1 MQVAS
6 HAWHRYAM
14 TVLFVVLWSSG
25 AIFSRLALTH
35 AAPFT
40 VLLLRFALALVA
52 LLFLASLR
60 RRLWPATGTRVYVAL
75 TGLVLVGGYS
85 SSYLLSLDHGITPGV
100 LATILGA
107 QPILT
112 LFITERRF
120 APHRLFGLVLALV
133 GLYLVALQP
142 AAVVQYTTVGLAFAI
157 ATLACVTIG
166 AAMQKRIEQ
175 APIDVLPLQYALSI
189 VLCAAWLPS
198 QEWRLEIDWELVM
211 SVAWLGLVISV
222 AAQLLLYRLIQTTN
236 LVRATSVFYF
246 VPMGTALLD
255 YLVFGHSLTA
265 GQLLG
270 MGAIVGGLV
279 VANRRAYPK

>member
-1 MQVAS
+1 MQFAS
-6 HAWHRYAM
+6 RAWHRYAM
-14 TVLFVVLWSSG
+14 TFVFVLLWSSG

-40 VLLLRFALALVA
+40 VLLLRFALALIA
-52 LLFLASLR
+52 LMFLAGWR
-60 RRLWPATGTRVYVAL
+60 RRLWPERGTRWYVAL

-85 SSYLLSLDHGITPGV
+85 SFYLLSLDQGITPGV
-100 LATILGA
+100 LATILGT

-120 APHRLFGLVLALV
+120 AIHRLLGLMLALV

-142 AAVVQYTTVGLAFAI
+142 AVVVQYTAIGIAFSI

-166 AAMQKRIEQ
+166 AAMQKRISQ
-175 APIDVLPLQYALSI
+175 APLDVLPLQYALSI
-189 VLCAAWLPS
+189 LLCAAWLPS
-198 QEWRLEIDWELVM
+198 QEWRIELNWELAI
-211 SVAWLGLVISV
+211 SVVWLGLVISV
-222 AAQLLLYRLIQTTN
+222 GAQLLLYRLIQTTN

-255 YLVFGHSLTA
+255 YMVFGHLLTA
-265 GQLLG
+265 AQWVG

-279 VANRRAYPK
+279 VANART

>member
-1 MQVAS
+1 MQFAS
-6 HAWHRYAM
+6 RAWHRYAM
-14 TVLFVVLWSSG
+14 TFVFVLLWSSG

-40 VLLLRFALALVA
+40 VLLLRFALALIV
-52 LLFLASLR
+52 LMFLAGWR
-60 RRLWPATGTRVYVAL
+60 RRLWPATGTRLYVAL

-85 SSYLLSLDHGITPGV
+85 SFYLLSLDRGITPGV
-100 LATILGA
+100 LATILGT

-120 APHRLFGLVLALV
+120 AMYRLLGLGLALV

-142 AAVVQYTTVGLAFAI
+142 AVVVQYTTIGIAFSI

-166 AAMQKRIEQ
+166 AAMQKRISQ
-175 APIDVLPLQYALSI
+175 APLDVLPLQYALSI
-189 VLCAAWLPS
+189 LLCAAWLPS
-198 QEWRLEIDWELVM
+198 QEWRIELNWELAI

-255 YLVFGHSLTA
+255 YMVFGHSLTA
-265 GQLLG
+265 AQWVG

-279 VANRRAYPK
+279 VANART

>member
-1 MQVAS
+1 MHSQ
-6 HAWHRYAM
+6 AWHRYAM
-14 TVLFVVLWSSG
+14 TFVFVLLWSSG

-40 VLLLRFALALVA
+40 VLLLRFALAAIA
-52 LLFLASLR
+52 LMFLAVLR
-60 RRLWPATGTRVYVAL
+60 RRLWPATGTRRYVAL

-85 SSYLLSLDHGITPGV
+85 SFYLLSLDHGITPGV

-120 APHRLFGLVLALV
+120 AIHRLLGLMLALV

-142 AAVVQYTTVGLAFAI
+142 AAVVQYTSAGLAFSL

-166 AAMQKRIEQ
+166 AAMQKRIDQ
-175 APIDVLPLQYALSI
+175 APIDVLPLQYVVSI
-189 VLCAAWLPS
+189 LLCAAWLPS
-198 QEWRLEIDWELVM
+198 QQWRLEINWEFAI
-211 SVAWLGLVISV
+211 SVIWLGLVISV
-222 AAQLLLYRLIQTTN
+222 GAQLLLYRLIQTTN

-265 GQLLG
+265 AQLIG
-270 MGAIVGGLV
+270 MGAIIGGLF
-279 VANRRAYPK
+279 VANAQRS